1 MVVTVTG
8 CLVPGPLVWLMNGEK
23 ATFSLDSLSI
33 HPKQLI
39 TVTTARFLVFEGE
52 MPDKK
57 AFFFVRGSLCG
68 DDWN

>member
-1 MVVTVTG
+1 MNPSALNLMKSNWTYMVVTVTG
-8 CLVPGPLVWLMNGEK
+8 CLVPGPHV
-23 ATFSLDSLSI
+23 SLSI

-57 AFFFVRGSLCG
+57 ALFFV
-68 DDWN
+68 